1 MGKVTYRAAS
11 RKPLRGL
18 QIKASLPRMPTP
30 ARTPEPIAS
39 RDNAWLKRFRVALA
53 GSSARRGGAEEIAA
67 EGARLV
73 STVLQ
78 SGAEV
83 IAVLVSKSG
92 ERHLPHLAGEIP
104 PGARLLGTTDQLFTQ
119 IAGTE
124 TPQGV
129 AALLRPPAAT
139 FDDLVGGPV
148 TPLVVVLAGMQD
160 PGNVG
165 TLIRAAEAFGATGVA
180 TASTVG
186 GGTANPF
193 GPKALRASA
202 GSALRLPVLRGIAVP
217 VLLAQLR
224 VAGVRAYAAH
234 PADPSPDSP
243 PNAAVK
249 ALAPW
254 ECDWRQPVALLIG
267 NEGAGLPDEIVRSA
281 DAAVMIPQAAARRAQ
296 APMDSLNAAVAG
308 SVLLYEAA
316 RQRARL

>member
-1 MGKVTYRAAS
+1 
-11 RKPLRGL
+11 
-18 QIKASLPRMPTP
+18 MPQQ

-39 RDNAWLKRFRVALA
+39 RDNAWLKRFHTALA
-53 GSSARRGGAEEIAA
+53 GSSPRRGTAEEVAA

-73 STVLQ
+73 STALQ

-92 ERHLPHLAGEIP
+92 ERHLPHLAADIP
-104 PGARLLGTTDQLFTQ
+104 PKARLLGTTDSLFAHV
-119 IAGTE
+119 AGTE

-129 AALLRPPAAT
+129 AALLRPPTAT
-139 FDDLVGGPV
+139 FDDLVRGPV

-180 TASTVG
+180 TTSTG
-186 GGTANPF
+186 GCGTANPF

-202 GSALRLPVLRGIAVP
+202 GSALRLPVLRGIAAP

-224 VAGVRAYAAH
+224 VAGVRIFAASSNPC
-234 PADPSPDSP
+234 PASSQDSAP
-243 PNAAVK
+243 EPAVK

-254 ECDWRQPVALLIG
+254 KCDWRAPVALLIG

-281 DAAVMIPQAAARRAQ
+281 DAAVMIPQAAARHAGS
-296 APMDSLNAAVAG
+296 PMDSLNAAVAG